1 MKVKEFLA
9 RYDAG
14 DQFNE
19 EELRKIFWLDFDED
33 EDDTCRLVE
42 EEYDEP
48 RRWSRNHTE
57 WVSINERFFELNA
70 DEGLTE
76 LQDTNYWEQ
85 PKEVNWTQVTR
96 TITVTENQW
105 TYVERKKS

>member
-9 RYDAG
+9 RYDVG
-14 DQFNE
+14 EEFNE
-19 EELRKIFWLDFDED
+19 KELQEIFWLDFEED
-33 EDDTCRLVE
+33 EDDTCHVIE
-42 EEYDEP
+42 EEYDHP
-48 RRWSRNHTE
+48 RHWSRNHTE
-57 WVSINERFFELNA
+57 WVNINECFFELNA

-85 PKEVNWTQVTR
+85 PKEVNLTQVTR

-105 TYVERKKS
+105 TYMERSKS